1 MLSTLYLKKNLER
14 YTLKMSSISE
24 KNSSYLTAEEREQYL
39 SELTENQ
46 QAILQKYKRYK
57 INSALFTQLNQKGAF
72 WKIIRQDV
80 YTLYDVHNPKKS
92 PLICACGKH
101 VKFLYTCESSS
112 GSKKK
117 FGRNHL
123 EQEAQ
128 IPLNVIKQVTHINH
142 QIDRGTD
149 MIISK
154 YHNGVRFPLSKYAFL
169 KRKHL
174 LSQLSPKK
182 IELFEAFRVTNLPL
196 YDHDKKILDSL
207 FADEQDRITKE
218 RIRQEKLQQDK
229 IQQRLRLKEEKEQ
242 QRKQENLKKK
252 RNYFLN
258 SLKTTFDEIFKGN
271 EDLIEGYGLNRN
283 DIVLQ
288 LVIYYMFNRGKCIHG
303 SCITLPWQ
311 INEEVKML
319 IQGSYFIRDLI
330 FKNDPHIILKLAIP
344 QCTTKILKIFL
355 THQVIIPNKNGELI
369 YK

>member
-1 MLSTLYLKKNLER
+1 
-14 YTLKMSSISE
+14 MSSISE
-24 KNSSYLTAEEREQYL
+24 K
-39 SELTENQ
+39 
-46 QAILQKYKRYK
+46 
-57 INSALFTQLNQKGAF
+57 
-72 WKIIRQDV
+72 
-80 YTLYDVHNPKKS
+80 
-92 PLICACGKH
+92 
-101 VKFLYTCESSS
+101 
-112 GSKKK
+112 
-117 FGRNHL
+117 
-123 EQEAQ
+123 
-128 IPLNVIKQVTHINH
+128 
-142 QIDRGTD
+142 
-149 MIISK
+149 ISK

-207 FADEQDRITKE
+207 FADEQDRISKE
-218 RIRQEKLQQDK
+218 KIRQEKLQQDK
-229 IQQRLRLKEEKEQ
+229 IQQRLRIKEEKEQ

-271 EDLIEGYGLNRN
+271 EDLIKGYGLNRN

-319 IQGSYFIRDLI
+319 IPGSYFIRDLI
-330 FKNDPHIILKLAIP
+330 FKDGSDYFISVSIDKSSLRTA
-344 QCTTKILKIFL
+344 
-355 THQVIIPNKNGELI
+355 
-369 YK
+369 